1 MLRRLL
7 KDKRVGYW
15 APLVMLIIG
24 AVLYSYILPARYN
37 KMIDLIDWLFSGP
50 DTIIATLR
58 SADIVLGQ
66 AYRIILTKCIVWL
79 WTLGFLISL
88 YMCGYAWHHRGEE
101 YKESDDY
108 IGDSWKP
115 IFQDILAH
123 ARTMKDTCDDS
134 TARDLYHIVRNL
146 GERLEAIHDF
156 GRGNKAVLLIEKNIV
171 NELRI
176 LEDKFIS
183 ITSAES
189 FHKER
194 QSLLMHCNR
203 IQNDVIKRNNMQKIR
218 S

>member
-7 KDKRVGYW
+7 KNKRVGYW

-24 AVLYSYILPARYN
+24 VILYSYILPARYN
-37 KMIDLIDWLFSGP
+37 KVVGLIDWLFSGS

-101 YKESDDY
+101 YKEADDY
-108 IGDSWKP
+108 IGDIWKP
-115 IFQDILAH
+115 IFQDILTH
-123 ARTMKDTCDDS
+123 ARTMKDICDDS
-134 TARDLYHIVRNL
+134 TARDLYHVIRNL

-156 GRGNKAVLLIEKNIV
+156 GRGNAEVLLIEKNIV

-176 LEDKFIS
+176 LQEKFTS
-183 ITSAES
+183 ITTAES
-189 FHKER
+189 FHTEW
-194 QSLLMHCNR
+194 QSLITHCNR
-203 IQNDVIKRNNMQKIR
+203 IQNNLIKRNNMQKIC